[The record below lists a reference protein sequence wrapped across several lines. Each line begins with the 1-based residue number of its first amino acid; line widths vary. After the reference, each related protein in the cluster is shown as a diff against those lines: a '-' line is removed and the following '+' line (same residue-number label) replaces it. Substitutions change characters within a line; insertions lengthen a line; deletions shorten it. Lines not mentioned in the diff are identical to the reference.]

1 MADDAPTTEP
11 HEEIETKLSDYHD
24 GTLPEAER
32 AQVEAHLA
40 GCEACRAA
48 QAALEE
54 TLSALSAM
62 GRDRAE
68 APPDLSDRVTESI
81 HRRSAGRF
89 FARKTLGDRVPFG
102 VLLVIALVVLA
113 VISGLLY
120 SSRTGSLRYD
130 RGHPTQHHRGG
141 APVVPGP

>member
-1 MADDAPTTEP
+1 MAEDAPTTDP
-11 HEEIETKLSDYHD
+11 HEDIEAKLSDYHD

-32 AQVEAHLA
+32 EQVKAHLA
-40 GCEACRAA
+40 ECEACRAA
-48 QAALEE
+48 HAALEE
-54 TLSALSAM
+54 TLSALSEM

-102 VLLVIALVVLA
+102 ILLIVALVVLA

-120 SSRTGSLRYD
+120 SSRTGSLHYD
-130 RGHPTQHHRGG
+130 RGHSPHPHPGG
-141 APVVPGP
+141 HVVPGP